1 MQELEDLAWFPAI
14 FRNYQTEHIGTLSVL
29 GSVPEV
35 FLAYLRKSAPRPG
48 PQVDLCSGSGEP
60 AVTIF
65 RRAGLFTDLTLTDL
79 YPRWGFSA
87 PGGVIYD
94 PRPLNVLALDPVPGT
109 CYTMF
114 NAFHHFTAGEQEG
127 LVRKCRAA
135 GVEAFYVELLEPT
148 VLCMVKVLLAST
160 VGVVLL
166 APFVKPFSLG
176 RLFFT
181 YVVPVNVFTITW
193 DGVVSV
199 LRSRTAAQ
207 YRERLSVAEVGV
219 QVHRLQGGWL
229 PLTVIH
235 VAAP

>member
-1 MQELEDLAWFPAI
+1 MQELEDLPWFPAI
-14 FRNYQTEHIGTLSVL
+14 FRNYQTEHIGTLAVL
-29 GSVPEV
+29 LSVPDV
-35 FLAYLRKSAPRPG
+35 FLAYLRRSAPREG
-48 PQVDLCSGSGEP
+48 PLVDLCSGSGEL
-60 AVTIF
+60 AATLF
-65 RRAGLFTDLTLTDL
+65 RRAGQFTGLTLTDL
-79 YPRWGFSA
+79 YPHWGFSA
-87 PGGVIYD
+87 PERVIYD

-127 LVRKCRAA
+127 LVRKCRKA
-135 GVEAFYVELLEPT
+135 GVEAFFVELLEPT
-148 VLCMVKVLLAST
+148 MLCMVKVLVAST
-160 VGVVLL
+160 IGVLLL

-181 YVVPVNVFTITW
+181 YVLPVNVLTITW

-199 LRSRTAAQ
+199 LRSRTAAH
-207 YRERLSVAEVGV
+207 YREGSVVAELGA
-219 QVHRLQGGWL
+219 QVHRLQGRWL